1 MNKYENQSIHES
13 ILFILLSLEKQRT
26 AQSTIKNYRNC
37 FNVFEKHLKEN
48 FIAEVNEQVCLDYLH
63 HKTGKCLESF
73 CGDTHDRNLNR
84 RMKPLHLLL
93 LYLKTGSFC
102 YEPRKKALE
111 FICPDSFRE
120 EYFCFK
126 DYLHAKELSKS
137 AIDTNIR
144 HVQKMLTYL
153 NLCGPGSLDM
163 VTASHMED
171 YLRGYEGCSLKYI
184 GTIMYVMRNF
194 FCFLYHDGFLSEDIS
209 TLFPKVRVPRSGG
222 VPYAWETE
230 DIRKLLGAVDREDP
244 AGKRNYAILLLT
256 MHTGLRAGD
265 IRNLRLKDID
275 WSRKIIHIIMGKTK
289 QPLDLPL
296 LADVGWAIID
306 YLKNGRP
313 QTSCDCVFV
322 RHKAPFGPIGG
333 TAALDKA
340 IYRYMVKA
348 GLNTDI
354 KEHHGMHSLRST
366 LARNMLDSGAPLP
379 VISQT
384 LGHRDVNTIS
394 IYLKI
399 DIEGLR
405 KCTLEPEEVLLHDG
419 L

>member
-1 MNKYENQSIHES
+1 
-13 ILFILLSLEKQRT
+13 
-26 AQSTIKNYRNC
+26 
-37 FNVFEKHLKEN
+37 
-48 FIAEVNEQVCLDYLH
+48 
-63 HKTGKCLESF
+63 
-73 CGDTHDRNLNR
+73 
-84 RMKPLHLLL
+84 
-93 LYLKTGSFC
+93 
-102 YEPRKKALE
+102 
-111 FICPDSFRE
+111 
-120 EYFCFK
+120 
-126 DYLHAKELSKS
+126 
-137 AIDTNIR
+137 
-144 HVQKMLTYL
+144 
-153 NLCGPGSLDM
+153 
-163 VTASHMED
+163 
-171 YLRGYEGCSLKYI
+171 
-184 GTIMYVMRNF
+184 MYVMRNF
-194 FCFLYHDGFLSEDIS
+194 FSFLYHDGFLSEDIA

-222 VPYAWETE
+222 IPYAWKTE
-230 DIRKLLGAVDREDP
+230 DIQKLLGAVDREDP
-244 AGKRNYAILLLT
+244 AGKRNYAIFLLT

-275 WSRKIIHIIMGKTK
+275 WHRKIIHIIMSKTK

-296 LADVGWAIID
+296 LPDVGWAIID

-340 IYRYMVKA
+340 LHRYMIKA
-348 GLNTDI
+348 GLSTDI

-366 LARNMLDSGAPLP
+366 LARNMLNSGAPLL

-384 LGHRDVNTIS
+384 LGHSDINTTS

-405 KCTLEPEEVLLHDG
+405 KCALELEEVLFYDG

>member
-1 MNKYENQSIHES
+1 MNKNKKQNIHEF
-13 ILFILLSLEKQRT
+13 ILFILSALEKQQT

-37 FNVFEKHLKEN
+37 FNVFEKYLKEN
-48 FIAEVNEQVCLDYLH
+48 SITEVNEQVCLDYLH
-63 HKTGKCLESF
+63 HKTGKRPESF
-73 CGDTHDRNLNR
+73 CGDTNDRNLNKQ
-84 RMKPLHLLL
+84 MKPLHLLL

-102 YEPRKKALE
+102 CEPRKKAPE
-111 FICPDSFRE
+111 FICPDNFRE
-120 EYFCFK
+120 EYFCFY
-126 DYLHAKELSKS
+126 DYLHAKGLSKP

-144 HVQKMLTYL
+144 HVQKTLTYL
-153 NLCGPGSLDM
+153 NLCGLRSLDM
-163 VTASHMED
+163 VTAANIED
-171 YLRGYEGCSLKYI
+171 YLRGYEGYSLKYL

-209 TLFPKVRVPRSGG
+209 TLLPKIRVPRSGG
-222 VPYAWETE
+222 VPYAWKTE
-230 DIRKLLGAVDREDP
+230 DIQKLLGAVDMEDP
-244 AGKRNYAILLLT
+244 AGKRNYAIFLLA
-256 MHTGLRAGD
+256 MYTGLRAGD

-275 WSRKIIHIIMGKTK
+275 WSRKIINIIMGKTK
-289 QPLDLPL
+289 QPIDLPL

-313 QTSCDCVFV
+313 QTSCNCLFV

-340 IYRYMVKA
+340 IHRYMVKA
-348 GLNTDI
+348 GLNTNI

-366 LARNMLDSGAPLP
+366 LARNMLDSGASLP

-384 LGHRDVNTIS
+384 LGHRDVNTTS

-405 KCTLEPEEVLLHDG
+405 KCALELEEVLIHDE

>member
-1 MNKYENQSIHES
+1 MNKNENQNIHES
-13 ILFILLSLEKQRT
+13 ILTILSALENQQT
-26 AQSTIKNYRNC
+26 AQSTIKNYRYG
-37 FNVFEKHLKEN
+37 FNVFEKYLKEN
-48 FIAEVNEQVCLDYLH
+48 SITEVNEKVCLYYIH
-63 HKTGKCLESF
+63 HKTGKCPESF
-73 CGDTHDRNLNR
+73 CGDTCDSSLNR
-84 RMKPLHLLL
+84 QMKPLHLLL
-93 LYLKTGSFC
+93 LYLKTGDFC
-102 YEPRKKALE
+102 YEPRKKSQE
-111 FICPDSFRE
+111 FICPDNFRE
-120 EYFCFK
+120 EYSCFI
-126 DYLHAKELSKS
+126 DYLHAKGLSKLG
-137 AIDTNIR
+137 IDTNIR
-144 HVQKMLTYL
+144 HVQKILTFL
-153 NLCGPGSLDM
+153 NLCGYVSLDM
-163 VTASHMED
+163 MTVADMED
-171 YLRGYEGCSLKYI
+171 YLCGYEGCSLKYL

-194 FCFLYHDGFLSEDIS
+194 FSFLYRDGFLTEDIS
-209 TLFPKVRVPRSGG
+209 PLFPKVRVPRSGG
-222 VPYAWETE
+222 VPYAWKTE
-230 DIRKLLGAVDREDP
+230 NIQKLLGAVDREDP

-313 QTSCDCVFV
+313 QTSCDCVFT

-340 IYRYMVKA
+340 INRYMMKA
-348 GLNTDI
+348 GLNTNI
-354 KEHHGMHSLRST
+354 KDHHGMHSLRST

-379 VISQT
+379 IISQT
-384 LGHRDVNTIS
+384 LGHRDINTTS

-405 KCTLEPEEVLLHDG
+405 KCALETEEVLLHDE